1 MADEI
6 DRAEALIERARAT
19 GIAAACAAALALS
32 QPSEATHCASC
43 GDPIPAGRRAAIP
56 AARHCVRC
64 ASEGRP

>member
-6 DRAEALIERARAT
+6 DRAEALIERTRAY
-19 GIAAACAAALALS
+19 GIAAACAAAMALS
-32 QPSEATHCASC
+32 KPSEATHCEAC
-43 GDPIPAGRRAAIP
+43 GDPIPAGRRVAIP